1 VYEYRAL
8 ITKVVDGDTVHAE
21 IDLGFDVKVSAT
33 LRLLGINTP
42 ERGQPGGHEA
52 TEWLRSKTLNVTVR
66 CLTIKDRRE
75 KYGRYLAKLYL
86 PGEDSSVNEQL
97 LSAGHAV
104 EYSGATPH

>member
-1 VYEYRAL
+1 VYEYQAL

-33 LRLLGINTP
+33 LRLLGINAP
-42 ERGQPGGHEA
+42 EKGQPGWHEA
-52 TEWLRSKTLNVTVR
+52 TEWLRSKALNVTVR

-86 PGEDSSVNEQL
+86 PGETDSVNEQL
-97 LSAGHAV
+97 LAAGHAV
-104 EYSGATPH
+104 EYRGA

>member
-1 VYEYRAL
+1 VYEYQAL

-21 IDLGFDVKVSAT
+21 IDLGFNVTIAAT

-42 ERGQPGGHEA
+42 ERGQPGGSEA

-86 PGEDSSVNEQL
+86 PGEDASVNEQL
-97 LSAGHAV
+97 LAAGHAV
-104 EYSGATPH
+104 EYRGAQLR